1 MLGRKT
7 KEDRPADQV
16 RQAVPSGVDSVIS
29 KEMTIDGD
37 CHVEGRVR
45 IEGRIRGSVEAA
57 DLELTESGA
66 VEGDVSSPAGKG
78 SRPFVIAGRVSG
90 SVRSPRVEVRSS
102 GSVHQGIEGDEIQ
115 VRGRVQGGIVARK
128 RLVLEETA
136 VVEGDVRA
144 RVLGLEEGGRVNG
157 TIVMG
162 AGAAESAG
170 ADEETGGSAGRKK
183 ETSEPAGPGK
193 ETGGSAGEGKESVEE
208 LEEEP
213 AA

>member
-1 MLGRKT
+1 MLGRNT
-7 KEDRPADQV
+7 KEDRPADQA
-16 RQAVPSGVDSVIS
+16 RQGVPSGVDSVIS
-29 KEMTIDGD
+29 KEMTIEGD
-37 CHVEGRVR
+37 CHVEGRIR

-57 DLELTESGA
+57 DLELAESGA
-66 VEGDVSSPAGKG
+66 VEGDVSSGEKG

-90 SVRSPRVEVRSS
+90 SVRSSRVEVRSS
-102 GSVHQGIEGDEIQ
+102 GSVHGGIEGDEIQ
-115 VRGRVQGGIVARK
+115 VRGRVEGGIVARK

-144 RVLGLEEGGRVNG
+144 RVLGLEEGGQVNG

-162 AGAAESAG
+162 ARAAESAG
-170 ADEETGGSAGRKK
+170 TGKETAEPGGPEEAGESAGR
-183 ETSEPAGPGK
+183 GK
-193 ETGGSAGEGKESVEE
+193 EAVEA